1 MVWIFQDGHLG
12 SLLGFTPKPTDTS
25 MPVLLFCIAFGLSVD
40 YEVFLM
46 SRIKELHDQGASNTD
61 SVVHGL
67 ARTGRIISTAAALL
81 AVSFFAFGTSSVSF
95 IQFFGL
101 GTGLAILID
110 ATVARGV
117 LVPAFMG
124 LVGERSWW
132 APGPL
137 HRLHNRVGL
146 SESTHEADEAARI
159 D

>member
-1 MVWIFQDGHLG
+1 
-12 SLLGFTPKPTDTS
+12 
-25 MPVLLFCIAFGLSVD
+25 MPVLLFCIAFGLSMD

-46 SRIKELHDQGASNTD
+46 SRIKELHDQGMSNHD

-67 ARTGRIISTAAALL
+67 ARTGRIVSTAAALL

-110 ATVARGV
+110 ATVVRGV

-124 LVGERSWW
+124 LFGERSWY
-132 APGPL
+132 APARASPAAQPHRPQRCHRGTGRRPGP
-137 HRLHNRVGL
+137 RGL
-146 SESTHEADEAARI
+146 MGA
-159 D
+159 